1 MGGLENYPPYIA
13 AVLEKSAEVN
23 LYFTI
28 QGKNSRLIPF
38 IFIISWRFYM
48 EEWKNIRGNP
58 NYIVSNTGRVRRKG
72 NNKDHSMRDTKGY
85 LTTDLYRNGKRK
97 KARVHR
103 LVAEEF
109 VSNPYNKPEVNHK
122 DGDKHNNNASNL
134 EWVTKK
140 EKL

>member
-1 MGGLENYPPYIA
+1 
-13 AVLEKSAEVN
+13 
-23 LYFTI
+23 
-28 QGKNSRLIPF
+28 
-38 IFIISWRFYM
+38 M

-97 KARVHR
+97 KAR
-103 LVAEEF
+103 
-109 VSNPYNKPEVNHK
+109 
-122 DGDKHNNNASNL
+122 DKHNNNASNL

-140 EKL
+140 ENCRHAWDNGLVRPSYGMQGKKNPKAGRHGRPFMIVETGEIFKTLEE